1 MEGTTM
7 KKSKLI
13 IIVAI
18 VALLVVGGAYAAW
31 TSRTTVSVNASSG
44 EMDVAI
50 SATSVGKVS
59 EYVVFAK
66 NNITV
71 SEDKK
76 AATVSIANL
85 YPGAEANATITI
97 TNTGTI
103 PVKLSGC
110 TQERISAVDTKTN
123 KELSATDAGML
134 IVKYNATAVTKT
146 GQVKASDSSSS
157 KTATLFSNANMVI
170 EAGATVTFDMQIMLD
185 KNAADSTEKALY
197 TFKFTP
203 MFVQAN

>member
-1 MEGTTM
+1 M

-123 KELSATDAGML
+123 KELSATDASML

>member
-1 MEGTTM
+1 M
-7 KKSKLI
+7 KKSRLI

-18 VALLVVGGAYAAW
+18 VALLAVGGAYAAW
-31 TSRTTVSVNASSG
+31 TSRTTISVNASSG

-59 EYVVFAK
+59 EYVVFGK
-66 NNITV
+66 GDIKV

-76 AATVSIANL
+76 AATVTIENL
-85 YPGAEANATITI
+85 YPGAEANATIVI

-103 PVKLSGC
+103 PVKLSGA
-110 TQERISAVDTKTN
+110 TQERISAIDTKTN
-123 KELSATDAGML
+123 KALPASAAGML
-134 IVKYNATAVTKT
+134 IVKYNATANTKA
-146 GQVKASDSSSS
+146 GQVKASDSSSQA
-157 KTATLFSNANMVI
+157 TATLFPNANMVI
-170 EAGATVTFDMQIMLD
+170 EPGQTIQFEMQIVLD
-185 KNAADSTEKALY
+185 KNAVDDTENALY

>member
-1 MEGTTM
+1 M
-7 KKSKLI
+7 KKSRLV

-18 VALLVVGGAYAAW
+18 IALLVVGGAYAAW

-44 EMDVAI
+44 ELDVAI

-59 EYVVFAK
+59 EYVEFAK
-66 NNITV
+66 NNISV

-76 AATVSIANL
+76 AATVSIENL

-110 TQERISAVDTKTN
+110 TQERISAVNTETN
-123 KELSATDAGML
+123 KALSAADAGML
-134 IVKYNATAVTKT
+134 IVKYNATAVTKN
-146 GQVKASDSSSS
+146 GQSKASDSSSAAN
-157 KTATLFSNANMVI
+157 ATLFSNANMVI
-170 EAGATVTFDMQIMLD
+170 EAGQTITFDIQIMLD
-185 KNAADSTEKALY
+185 LNAGDGTENALY

>member
-1 MEGTTM
+1 M
-7 KKSKLI
+7 KKSRLI

-50 SATSVGKVS
+50 SASSVGKVS
-59 EYVVFAK
+59 EYVVFGK
-66 NNITV
+66 GDISV

-76 AATVSIANL
+76 AATVTIANL
-85 YPGAEANATITI
+85 YPGAEANATIVI

-103 PVKLSGC
+103 PVKLSGA
-110 TQERISAVDTKTN
+110 TQERLSAVNTKTN
-123 KELSATDAGML
+123 KALAATDAGML
-134 IVKYNATAVTKT
+134 IVKYNATAVTKA
-146 GQVKASDSSSS
+146 GQVKASDSSTSA
-157 KTATLFSNANMVI
+157 TATLFPSTNMVI
-170 EAGATVTFDMQIMLD
+170 EAGQTVQFDMQITLD
-185 KNAADSTEKALY
+185 KNAGDDTENALY
-197 TFKFTP
+197 TFRFTP

>member
-1 MEGTTM
+1 M

-71 SEDKK
+71 SEDQK
-76 AATVSIANL
+76 AATVSISNL

>member
-1 MEGTTM
+1 M
-7 KKSKLI
+7 KKSRLI

-44 EMDVAI
+44 ELDVAI

-66 NNITV
+66 NNISV

-76 AATVSIANL
+76 AATVSIENL

-110 TQERISAVDTKTN
+110 TMERISAINTKTN
-123 KELSATDAGML
+123 KALAATDAGML
-134 IVKYNATAVTKT
+134 IVKYNATATTKT
-146 GQVKASDSSSS
+146 GQVKASDSSSAT
-157 KTATLFSNANMVI
+157 TATLFSNANMVI
-170 EAGATVTFDMQIMLD
+170 EAGQTISFDMQIMLD
-185 KNAADSTEKALY
+185 QNAGDGTENALY

>member
-1 MEGTTM
+1 M
-7 KKSKLI
+7 KKSRLI

-31 TSRTTVSVNASSG
+31 TSRTTISVNASSG

-50 SATSVGKVS
+50 SSTAVGKVS
-59 EYVVFAK
+59 EYVVFGK
-66 NNITV
+66 GNIAV

-76 AATVSIANL
+76 AATVTIANL
-85 YPGAEANATITI
+85 YPGAEANATIVI

-103 PVKLSGC
+103 PVKLSGA
-110 TQERISAVDTKTN
+110 TQERISAIDTRTN
-123 KELSATDAGML
+123 KALSTTAAGML
-134 IVKYNATAVTKT
+134 IVKYNATAVTKA

-157 KTATLFSNANMVI
+157 TTATLFPSAVMVI
-170 EAGATVTFDMQIMLD
+170 EAGQTIQFDMQITLD
-185 KNAADSTEKALY
+185 ENAGDDTEKALY

>member
-1 MEGTTM
+1 M
-7 KKSKLI
+7 KKSRLI

-66 NNITV
+66 NNVTV

-76 AATVSIANL
+76 AATVTIENL
-85 YPGAEANATITI
+85 YPGAEANATIVI

-110 TQERISAVDTKTN
+110 TQERISAVNTKTN
-123 KELSATDAGML
+123 KALSTADAGML

-146 GQVKASDSSSS
+146 AAA
-157 KTATLFSNANMVI
+157 TATLFSTANMVI
-170 EAGATVTFDMQIMLD
+170 EAGQTLTFDMQILLD
-185 KNAADSTEKALY
+185 QNAGDGTENALY

>member
-1 MEGTTM
+1 M

-76 AATVSIANL
+76 AATVTISNL

-123 KELSATDAGML
+123 NALSATDAGML

-146 GQVKASDSSSS
+146 GQVKASDSSSAT
-157 KTATLFSNANMVI
+157 TATLFSNANMVI
-170 EAGATVTFDMQIMLD
+170 EAGQTVTFDMQIMLD

>member
-1 MEGTTM
+1 M
-7 KKSKLI
+7 KKSRLI

-31 TSRTTVSVNASSG
+31 TARTTVSVNASSG

-59 EYVVFAK
+59 EYVAFSK
-66 NNITV
+66 GNISV
-71 SEDKK
+71 SDDKK
-76 AATVSIANL
+76 AATISIENL
-85 YPGAEANATITI
+85 YPGAEANATIVI
-97 TNTGTI
+97 TNIGTI

-110 TQERISAVDTKTN
+110 TQERISAVDTRTN
-123 KELSATDAGML
+123 KALSTTDAGML

-146 GQVKASDSSSS
+146 GQVKASDSSAAQ
-157 KTATLFSNANMVI
+157 TATLFPTANMVI
-170 EAGATVTFDMQIMLD
+170 EAGQTVTFDMQILLD
-185 KNAADSTEKALY
+185 QNAGDGTEKALY

>member
-1 MEGTTM
+1 M

>member
-1 MEGTTM
+1 M

-71 SEDKK
+71 SEDQK
-76 AATVSIANL
+76 AATVSISNL

-110 TQERISAVDTKTN
+110 TQERISAVDTTTN
-123 KELSATDAGML
+123 KPLSATDASML
-134 IVKYNATAVTKT
+134 IVKYNATANTKT
-146 GQVKASDSSSS
+146 GQVKASDTSAAA
-157 KTATLFSNANMVI
+157 TATLFSTATMVI
-170 EAGATVTFDMQIMLD
+170 EAGQTISFDMQILLD
-185 KNAADSTEKALY
+185 KNAADSTENALY
-197 TFKFTP
+197 TFKFTS

>member
-1 MEGTTM
+1 M

-18 VALLVVGGAYAAW
+18 VALMVVGGAYAAW

-44 EMDVAI
+44 ELDVAI

-66 NNITV
+66 NDISV

-76 AATVSIANL
+76 AATVSIENL
-85 YPGAEANATITI
+85 YPGAEANATIVI

-110 TQERISAVDTKTN
+110 TQERISAVNTKTN
-123 KELSATDAGML
+123 KALSANDAGML

-146 GQVKASDSSSS
+146 GQAKASDSSSAAN
-157 KTATLFSNANMVI
+157 ATLFSNANMVI
-170 EAGATVTFDMQIMLD
+170 EPGQTVTFDIQITLD
-185 KNAADSTEKALY
+185 KDAGDDTENALY

>member
-1 MEGTTM
+1 M
-7 KKSKLI
+7 KKSRLI

-31 TSRTTVSVNASSG
+31 TARTTVSVNASAG
-44 EMDVAI
+44 ELDVAI

-59 EYVVFAK
+59 EYVAFAK
-66 NNITV
+66 NNISV

-76 AATVSIANL
+76 AATVTIENL

-110 TQERISAVDTKTN
+110 TQERISAIDTRTN
-123 KELSATDAGML
+123 KALSAADAGML

-146 GQVKASDSSSS
+146 GQVKASDSSAAS
-157 KTATLFSNANMVI
+157 TATLFSNANMVI
-170 EAGATVTFDMQIMLD
+170 EAGQTITFDMQIALD
-185 KNAADSTEKALY
+185 QNAGDNTEKALY

>member
-1 MEGTTM
+1 M

-13 IIVAI
+13 IVVAI

-31 TSRTTVSVNASSG
+31 TSRTTISVNASSG

-50 SATSVGKVS
+50 SSTAVGKVS
-59 EYVVFAK
+59 EYVVFGK

-76 AATVSIANL
+76 AATVTIENL
-85 YPGAEANATITI
+85 YPGAEANATIVI

-103 PVKLSGC
+103 PVKLSGA
-110 TQERISAVDTKTN
+110 TQERLSAINTKTN
-123 KELSATDAGML
+123 KALSATDAGML
-134 IVKYNATAVTKT
+134 VVKYNATAVTKT
-146 GQVKASDSSSS
+146 GQVKASDTSASAI
-157 KTATLFSNANMVI
+157 ATLFANANMVI
-170 EAGATVTFDMQIMLD
+170 EAGQTVQFDVQIMLD
-185 KNAADSTEKALY
+185 KNASDDTENSLY

>member
-1 MEGTTM
+1 M
-7 KKSKLI
+7 KKSRLI

-31 TSRTTVSVNASSG
+31 TTRTTVSVNASSG

-50 SATSVGKVS
+50 SATSVGTVS
-59 EYVVFAK
+59 QYVVFSSS
-66 NNITV
+66 NIVV
-71 SEDKK
+71 STDKK

-85 YPGAEANATITI
+85 YPGAEANATVVI

-103 PVKLSGC
+103 PVKLSGA

-123 KELSATDAGML
+123 APLSATDAAML
-134 IVKYNATAVTKT
+134 IIKYNATAVTKT
-146 GQVKASDSSSS
+146 GQVKASDSSSAA
-157 KTATLFSNANMVI
+157 TVTLFPTAVMVI
-170 EAGATVTFDMQIMLD
+170 EPGQTITFDMQIMLD
-185 KNAADSTEKALY
+185 KNAAETTEKALY

>member
-1 MEGTTM
+1 M

-71 SEDKK
+71 SEDQK
-76 AATVSIANL
+76 AATVSISNL
-85 YPGAEANATITI
+85 YPGAEANATI

-110 TQERISAVDTKTN
+110 TQERISAVDTTTN
-123 KELSATDAGML
+123 KPLSATDASML
-134 IVKYNATAVTKT
+134 IVKYNATANTKT
-146 GQVKASDSSSS
+146 GQVKASDTSAAA
-157 KTATLFSNANMVI
+157 TATLFSTATMVI
-170 EAGATVTFDMQIMLD
+170 EAGQTISFDMQILLD
-185 KNAADSTEKALY
+185 KNAADSTENALY

>member
-1 MEGTTM
+1 M
-7 KKSKLI
+7 KKSRLI

-31 TSRTTVSVNASSG
+31 TTRTTVSVNASSG

-50 SATSVGKVS
+50 SSTAVGTVS
-59 EYVVFAK
+59 QYVVFSSS
-66 NNITV
+66 NIVV
-71 SEDKK
+71 STDKK

-85 YPGAEANATITI
+85 YPGAEANATVVI

-103 PVKLSGC
+103 PVKLSGA
-110 TQERISAVDTKTN
+110 TQERISAIDTKTN
-123 KELSATDAGML
+123 APLSAADAAML
-134 IVKYNATAVTKT
+134 IIKYNATAVTKT
-146 GQVKASDSSSS
+146 GQVKASDSSSAA
-157 KTATLFSNANMVI
+157 TATLFPTAVMVI
-170 EAGATVTFDMQIMLD
+170 EPGQTITFDMQIMLD
-185 KNAADSTEKALY
+185 KNAVESTEKALY

>member
-1 MEGTTM
+1 M
-7 KKSKLI
+7 KKSRLI

-31 TSRTTVSVNASSG
+31 TARTTVSVNASSG

-59 EYVVFAK
+59 EYVSFAK
-66 NNITV
+66 GNISV

-76 AATVSIANL
+76 AATISIENL
-85 YPGAEANATITI
+85 YPGAEANATIVI
-97 TNTGTI
+97 SNTGTI
-103 PVKLSGC
+103 PVKLSGA
-110 TQERISAVDTKTN
+110 TQERISAVDTRTSKA
-123 KELSATDAGML
+123 LSATDAGML
-134 IVKYNATAVTKT
+134 LVKYNATAVTKS
-146 GQVKASDSSSS
+146 GQVKASDSSSAQ
-157 KTATLFSNANMVI
+157 TATLFPAANMVI
-170 EAGATVTFDMQIMLD
+170 EAGQTITFDMQILLD
-185 KNAADSTEKALY
+185 QNAGDGTEKALY

>member
-1 MEGTTM
+1 M
-7 KKSKLI
+7 KKSRLI

-71 SEDKK
+71 SEDQK
-76 AATVSIANL
+76 AATVSISNL

-123 KELSATDAGML
+123 NALSATDAGML

-146 GQVKASDSSSS
+146 GQVKASDSSSAT
-157 KTATLFSNANMVI
+157 TATLFSNANMVI
-170 EAGATVTFDMQIMLD
+170 EAGQTVTFDMQIMLD

>member
-1 MEGTTM
+1 M
-7 KKSKLI
+7 KKSRLI

-31 TSRTTVSVNASSG
+31 TSRTTISVNASSG

-50 SATSVGKVS
+50 SATAVGKVS
-59 EYVVFAK
+59 EYVAFTK
-66 NNITV
+66 NNIVV

-76 AATVSIANL
+76 AATVTIENL

-110 TQERISAVDTKTN
+110 TQERVSAINTKTN
-123 KELSATDAGML
+123 KALSATDAGML
-134 IVKYNATAVTKT
+134 LIKYNATANTKG
-146 GQVKASDSSSS
+146 GQVKASDSSSAA
-157 KTATLFSNANMVI
+157 TATLFATANMVI
-170 EAGATVTFDMQIMLD
+170 EAGQTVSFDLQILLD
-185 KNAADSTEKALY
+185 KNASDDTENSLY

>member
-1 MEGTTM
+1 M
-7 KKSKLI
+7 KKSKLV

-59 EYVVFAK
+59 DYVVFAK

-76 AATVSIANL
+76 AATVTIENL

-110 TQERISAVDTKTN
+110 TQERLSAIDTRTN
-123 KELSATDAGML
+123 KALSAADAGML
-134 IVKYNATAVTKT
+134 IVKYSATAVTKT
-146 GQVKASDSSSS
+146 GQVKASDSSAAA
-157 KTATLFSNANMVI
+157 TATLFSNANMVI
-170 EAGATVTFDMQIMLD
+170 EAGQTITFDMQILLD
-185 KNAADSTEKALY
+185 QNAGDGTEKALY

>member
-1 MEGTTM
+1 M

-66 NNITV
+66 NNIVV
-71 SEDKK
+71 SEDQK

-123 KELSATDAGML
+123 KALSATDAGML

-146 GQVKASDSSSS
+146 GQVKASDSSTAA
-157 KTATLFSNANMVI
+157 TATLFSTANMVI

-185 KNAADSTEKALY
+185 KNAADSTENALY

>member
-1 MEGTTM
+1 M

-123 KELSATDAGML
+123 KDLSATDAGML

>member
-1 MEGTTM
+1 M
-7 KKSKLI
+7 KKSRLI

-76 AATVSIANL
+76 AATVTISNL

-123 KELSATDAGML
+123 NALSATDAGML

-146 GQVKASDSSSS
+146 GQVKASDSSSAT
-157 KTATLFSNANMVI
+157 TATLFSNANMVI
-170 EAGATVTFDMQIMLD
+170 EAGQTVTFDMQIMLD

>member
-1 MEGTTM
+1 M
-7 KKSKLI
+7 KKSRLI

-31 TSRTTVSVNASSG
+31 TARTTVSVNASAG
-44 EMDVAI
+44 ELDVAI

-59 EYVVFAK
+59 TYVVFSK
-66 NNITV
+66 ENITV

-76 AATVSIANL
+76 AATVSIENL
-85 YPGAEANATITI
+85 YPGAEANATVVI

-110 TQERISAVDTKTN
+110 TQERLSAVNTKTN
-123 KELSATDAGML
+123 KALSTADAGML

-146 GQVKASDSSSS
+146 GQVKAADTSASA
-157 KTATLFSNANMVI
+157 TATLFANANMVI
-170 EAGATVTFDMQIMLD
+170 EAGQTVTFDMQILLD
-185 KNAADSTEKALY
+185 QNAGDGTENALY

>member
-1 MEGTTM
+1 M

-31 TSRTTVSVNASSG
+31 TSRTTVAVNASSG

-59 EYVVFAK
+59 EYVLFAK

-71 SEDKK
+71 SEDQK

-123 KELSATDAGML
+123 KALSATDAGML

-146 GQVKASDSSSS
+146 GQVKASDTSTAA
-157 KTATLFSNANMVI
+157 TATLFSTANMVI
-170 EAGATVTFDMQIMLD
+170 EAGATITFDIQIMLD
-185 KNAADSTEKALY
+185 KNAADSTENALY

>member
-1 MEGTTM
+1 M
-7 KKSKLI
+7 KKTKLI

-44 EMDVAI
+44 ELDVAI

-66 NNITV
+66 NNISV

-76 AATVSIANL
+76 AATVSIENL
-85 YPGAEANATITI
+85 YPGAEANATIVI

-110 TQERISAVDTKTN
+110 TQERISAVNTKTN
-123 KELSATDAGML
+123 KALSTADAGML
-134 IVKYNATAVTKT
+134 IVKYNATAATKN
-146 GQVKASDSSSS
+146 GQSKASDSSAAAN
-157 KTATLFSNANMVI
+157 ATLFSNANMVI
-170 EAGATVTFDMQIMLD
+170 EPGQTVTFEIQITLD
-185 KNAADSTEKALY
+185 KDAGDDTENALY

>member
-1 MEGTTM
+1 M
-7 KKSKLI
+7 KKSKLV

-44 EMDVAI
+44 ELDVAI

-66 NNITV
+66 NNISV

-110 TQERISAVDTKTN
+110 THERISAVDTKTN
-123 KELSATDAGML
+123 KALSATDAGMM

-146 GQVKASDSSSS
+146 GQVKASDSSAAAS
-157 KTATLFSNANMVI
+157 ATLFSNANMVI
-170 EAGATVTFDMQIMLD
+170 EAGQTVTFDLQIMLD
-185 KNAADSTEKALY
+185 KNAADSTENALY

>member
-1 MEGTTM
+1 M

-13 IIVAI
+13 IVVAI

-31 TSRTTVSVNASSG
+31 TSRTTISVNASSG

-76 AATVSIANL
+76 AATVSIENL
-85 YPGAEANATITI
+85 YPGAEANASITI

-110 TQERISAVDTKTN
+110 TQERISAIDTKTN
-123 KELSATDAGML
+123 KALSAADAGML
-134 IVKYNATAVTKT
+134 IVKYNATAATKN
-146 GQVKASDSSSS
+146 GQSKASDSSNAA
-157 KTATLFSNANMVI
+157 TATLFSNANMVI
-170 EAGATVTFDMQIMLD
+170 EAGQTITFDMQIMLD
-185 KNAADSTEKALY
+185 KNAADSTENALY
-197 TFKFTP
+197 TFKFIP